1 MTPGIHVDVDTSRLE
16 AALERAAASFT
27 AVVFDGLRSC
37 GNLVVKDAKRLAPFR
52 HGNLVKSIKADEPHV
67 SEGGALEL
75 DLIAGGAEAFYA
87 PYQEFGTR
95 TIPAKRFMRDALAM
109 HEDDIPEILGIAI
122 ENGFKGAG
130 L

>member
-27 AVVFDGLRSC
+27 AAVFAGLKSC
-37 GNLVVKDAKRLAPFR
+37 GVLVTADAKKLAPVR
-52 HGNLVKSIKADEPHV
+52 YGYLRDSIRSDEPHV
-67 SEGGALEL
+67 TEGGALAL
-75 DLIAGGAEAFYA
+75 DIIAGGGAAFYA

-95 TIPAKRFMRDALAM
+95 HIPAKRFMRDALAM
-109 HEDDIPEILGIAI
+109 HEDDVSEILGIAV